1 MLDLYY
7 RDAARFRGRQDALDS
22 ALQDDVNLSPLQ
34 DILRYWRS
42 IAFVTCA
49 SLLVGVGYIAIA
61 PPQYRAAVVVSIDAN
76 ADAVVNRPT
85 TATDFNVLSANVD
98 AQVEVMQSEEL
109 VRRLA
114 AGLLKSG
121 PPAMPPSAMAT
132 LSDFLRPW
140 IGFALPQF
148 RSGAAGT
155 DDPVARLAGDLEK
168 HTLVKRVGLTRL
180 VEISATLPNRE
191 DSARVANAYAQAYI
205 ADQLQRREQRERN
218 NSEALQK
225 RVEELDRKAQDAQT
239 AVEQLKMSGPR
250 KGEAPTAQR
259 VTLQSLESNAQA
271 YRDLRDKF
279 LGRYAETWQQQFM
292 AVPDAQIV
300 SQAFPPDAKSAPRSS
315 LIVAVSLLIGV
326 SLGSILAL
334 LRLRGAKR
342 SVM

>member
-1 MLDLYY
+1 
-7 RDAARFRGRQDALDS
+7 
-22 ALQDDVNLSPLQ
+22 
-34 DILRYWRS
+34 
-42 IAFVTCA
+42 
-49 SLLVGVGYIAIA
+49 
-61 PPQYRAAVVVSIDAN
+61 
-76 ADAVVNRPT
+76 
-85 TATDFNVLSANVD
+85 
-98 AQVEVMQSEEL
+98 
-109 VRRLA
+109 
-114 AGLLKSG
+114 
-121 PPAMPPSAMAT
+121 MAT